1 MNESNC
7 FLEVK
12 GRRETPATEEESEQL
27 FLCKLKLG
35 GRLSCREIE
44 VDAKEVSNE
53 EEEEADNLVTSA
65 ISSLQNRDSLRN
77 KWKTEKLQVVSYYL
91 IKLV

>member
-12 GRRETPATEEESEQL
+12 ARRETPATEEEREQP
-27 FLCKLKLG
+27 FLSKLKLG
-35 GRLSCREIE
+35 ERPGCREIK

-53 EEEEADNLVTSA
+53 EEEE
-65 ISSLQNRDSLRN
+65 
-77 KWKTEKLQVVSYYL
+77 
-91 IKLV
+91 